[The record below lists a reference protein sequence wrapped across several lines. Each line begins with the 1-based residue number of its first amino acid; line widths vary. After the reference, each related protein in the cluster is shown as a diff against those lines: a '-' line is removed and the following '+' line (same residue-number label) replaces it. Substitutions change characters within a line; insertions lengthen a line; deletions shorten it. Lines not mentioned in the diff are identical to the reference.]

1 MILSKTLCTAL
12 LLITYP
18 LNIEHCQKYA
28 LITIFYRFFSSVFWW
43 QVAFPIIK
51 NILCQQHYQI
61 TVPALFWSRNCYIT
75 LPNRNLGYC
84 KVAWKWWTR
93 FLGIQSAC
101 RHKTIIV
108 PMGLCGLW
116 WGNSLWMIIVGHI
129 WVSVHCMNTIVI
141 IVICLRE
148 CPNKHN
154 GKYLRCPQTV
164 IIWAECTDVRVYVKL
179 VQYIDIF
186 DSNFPAQRKIHVQVA
201 YTSRCALIEFETS
214 YTWGNSTST
223 NLKKWYGMQIW
234 HHPIKIEIL
243 HVFIWRCIYSEIC
256 LLIYY

>member
-1 MILSKTLCTAL
+1 MYRFVAYHISSEYWALPKIRFDHYLLS
-12 LLITYP
+12 
-18 LNIEHCQKYA
+18 
-28 LITIFYRFFSSVFWW
+28 FFSSVFWW

-61 TVPALFWSRNCYIT
+61 TVPALFWTRNCYIT

-116 WGNSLWMIIVGHI
+116 WGNSLWMTIVGHI

-141 IVICLRE
+141 IVVFGNVPTNTMASIYAALRLWFYGLNVLIWGFMSNW
-148 CPNKHN
+148 CNI
-154 GKYLRCPQTV
+154 LTSLTQTV
-164 IIWAECTDVRVYVKL
+164 PLNVRYMSRLHIHLDVHWLNLKL
-179 VQYIDIF
+179 H
-186 DSNFPAQRKIHVQVA
+186 AHGVA
-201 YTSRCALIEFETS
+201 AKMK
-214 YTWGNSTST
+214 N
-223 NLKKWYGMQIW
+223 KKWYGMHIW
-234 HHPIKIEIL
+234 HYLIKIEIL